1 MVLMLMIYQTL
12 MSMGYGI
19 GVPPQSLVRAGTASD
34 LRLLEQRAPVNLRT
48 AVRTSHVEL
57 NAVQREIIR
66 QQMLEKVRRD
76 KLTQAHR
83 AGTP

>member
-19 GVPPQSLVRAGTASD
+19 GVPPPSLVRAGTASD
-34 LRLLEQRAPVNLRT
+34 LRLQLEQRAPVNMLRT
-48 AVRTSHVEL
+48 GVRRSRIEL

-66 QQMLEKVRRD
+66 QQMLEKKARLRQQFD
-76 KLTQAHR
+76 
-83 AGTP
+83 P